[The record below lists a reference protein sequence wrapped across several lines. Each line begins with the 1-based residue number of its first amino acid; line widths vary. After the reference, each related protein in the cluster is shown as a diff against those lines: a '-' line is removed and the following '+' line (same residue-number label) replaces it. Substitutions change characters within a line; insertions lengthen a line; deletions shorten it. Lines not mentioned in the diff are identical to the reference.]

1 MLSDSSLTKVG
12 GTASANVKVTGK
24 LTQYVTDEAELG
36 DFIADVR
43 VENAASGGSRG
54 ANGSYVD
61 YSEKSSTISAAQNSS
76 SFNRAS
82 SKATEEDAKMAKD
95 AAEFAR
101 LLLLT
106 TAHKAKDAFQ
116 SGQCVQLE
124 PTSDPAKR
132 SGVKPKISFAL
143 LAAPR
148 SKIDGTPTGG
158 TVKADLTGD
167 GSLNP
172 AGTKVPADAKFT
184 YVAPDAKPKKGSIA
198 FEARSKRGVGKATLA
213 FDTGGRGYKAVGGG
227 GDWSG
232 SGLICSLTEPFAI
245 SGQGLTNSFTPSSGT
260 GGSYILSGAFQGKWQ
275 SSGSGSYTVDEQGG
289 TLKAN
294 GTGRVTMMG
303 RALPSYPHSVTF
315 KLTPTDECP

>member
-106 TAHKAKDAFQ
+106 TAHK
-116 SGQCVQLE
+116 S
-124 PTSDPAKR
+124 
-132 SGVKPKISFAL
+132 
-143 LAAPR
+143 
-148 SKIDGTPTGG
+148 
-158 TVKADLTGD
+158 
-167 GSLNP
+167 
-172 AGTKVPADAKFT
+172 
-184 YVAPDAKPKKGSIA
+184 
-198 FEARSKRGVGKATLA
+198 
-213 FDTGGRGYKAVGGG
+213 
-227 GDWSG
+227 
-232 SGLICSLTEPFAI
+232 
-245 SGQGLTNSFTPSSGT
+245 PS
-260 GGSYILSGAFQGKWQ
+260 
-275 SSGSGSYTVDEQGG
+275 
-289 TLKAN
+289 
-294 GTGRVTMMG
+294 
-303 RALPSYPHSVTF
+303 
-315 KLTPTDECP
+315 